1 MPRQRAYAT
10 LPAMTRPNVYSGA
23 GLDRADH
30 LRGDEGAMGRIL
42 RDPATRFVA
51 VWRSQNLV
59 AASSAEG
66 PTVSWLSGE
75 NALAMAQ
82 RA

>member
-1 MPRQRAYAT
+1 MGEDQDGLPLWGVELPRRRAYAT
-10 LPAMTRPNVYSGA
+10 LPAVTRLNVYSGA

-51 VWRSQNLV
+51 VWRSHNLV
-59 AASSAEG
+59 AANGAEG
-66 PTVSWLSGE
+66 PRVS
-75 NALAMAQ
+75 
-82 RA
+82 